1 MTFDPN
7 AIRADIETQVK
18 RIFDPPAH
26 DETVT
31 YPAYSYVNF
40 EGTVYVSRSEVLPGP
55 VTSLTWLDQGQRYPV
70 LFRNVTSTI
79 PEDGGVRVLI
89 NWGQTSQE
97 YLPCLCGA
105 PGSLVDGVLTL
116 FAYTPANEGTI
127 AGLQALTR
135 LRNAIPVWHLLPDIN
150 SDIERPCYEVLEP
163 NGPRASDSE
172 AGSDY
177 FTHNL
182 TATLKAR
189 DEGSPLL
196 H

>member
-18 RIFDPPAH
+18 RIFDPPAF

-40 EGTVYVSRSEVLPGP
+40 EGRVYVSRSEVLPGP
-55 VTSLTWLDQGQRYPV
+55 VNSLTWLEQGEAYPV
-70 LFRNVTSTI
+70 MFRNVTSTI

-89 NWGQTSQE
+89 NWGQTSQQ
-97 YLPCLCGA
+97 YLPCACGQ

-135 LRNAIPVWHLLPDIN
+135 LRNAIPVWSLLPDI
-150 SDIERPCYEVLEP
+150 DPLIERPCYEVSEP
-163 NGPRASDSE
+163 NGPRAADAE

-182 TATLKAR
+182 TATLTAR

-196 H
+196 N